1 MADISS
7 FTDGEIEYFP
17 HHSRASG
24 VASNPILEASID
36 AKFSSIEVAERSAV
50 AIALRTEGIRRHLES
65 IGVKATD
72 ESISNFI
79 ASVDN
84 QAVTEAVIM
93 TRPSYDAPLPTDHL
107 LPGLFIFYGSATAGK
122 SAALAHIH
130 EKMVSNGIDSVYLI
144 AGEPDHRAIQGWDIL
159 RTVILSGFAGNDE
172 PEVLCIDS
180 LKDALYATG
189 KGGLTTGGVSTQFMI
204 ELSSLSATLM
214 AKGRTVIA
222 VVNPSQNKL
231 EGDLYETIKSN
242 VTGIFKLHN
251 SGVIDGSLRRWHTD
265 GYYERVE
272 KPSLDDLFINKSPA
286 NQTVTSLLQGSSRDP
301 RVINAKLARLIH
313 NTTPRNN
320 VK

>member
-7 FTDGEIEYFP
+7 FTDEEIEYFP
-17 HHSRASG
+17 HHSRVSG

-36 AKFSSIEVAERSAV
+36 AKFGSIEVAERSAV
-50 AIALRTEGIRRHLES
+50 AIALRTEGVKRYLES
-65 IGVKATD
+65 VGVKATD
-72 ESISNFI
+72 ESVSKFI

-84 QAVTEAVIM
+84 QAAIEAVTM
-93 TRPSYDAPLPTDHL
+93 MRPSYDAPLPTDHL

-159 RTVILSGFAGNDE
+159 RTVILNGFAGNDE

-189 KGGLTTGGVSTQFMI
+189 RGGLTTGGVSTQFMI

-251 SGVIDGSLRRWHTD
+251 SGVTDGSLRRWHTD

-286 NQTVTSLLQGSSRDP
+286 NQTVTSLLQGSPRDP